1 MQKRT
6 RFSLTNKKLLS
17 SESSFF
23 LYRNN
28 LKNREVDKEAFQNS
42 HLERA
47 TIVRAQGTS
56 EEENFEKK
64 PTPSKTDSSGCFGIY
79 RNDLKNRE
87 VDKEAFQ
94 NCHLER
100 ATIVRAQ
107 GTSEEEN
114 FEKKPTPSK
123 TDSSGCF
130 GIYRNNFCS
139 DAIVEELSLFGE
151 LPASLFTFQPVA

>member
-79 RNDLKNRE
+79 RN
-87 VDKEAFQ
+87 
-94 NCHLER
+94 
-100 ATIVRAQ
+100 
-107 GTSEEEN
+107 
-114 FEKKPTPSK
+114 
-123 TDSSGCF
+123 
-130 GIYRNNFCS
+130 NFCS